1 MRIGKGCDALTKE
14 YVETYYSGVAKHTK
28 YIKQILD
35 EEREKGI
42 VNNDS
47 GIFVVSFFIV
57 SFFHLHCFVLLSSLL
72 LSSFFILNKQT
83 RSFHHNQQVD
93 GSLLLQ
99 TIGGENKN
107 KEAVF

>member
-57 SFFHLHCFVLLSSLL
+57 SFLSSSLL
-72 LSSFFILNKQT
+72 RYSIFIASFLSFFFIVSSFFLLNT
-83 RSFHHNQQVD
+83 N
-93 GSLLLQ
+93 
-99 TIGGENKN
+99 NK
-107 KEAVF
+107 VVHSQPTG